1 MAHAGAHQGL
11 RNVAWSSA
19 PAGPHQG
26 AARARGTATGT
37 HSRAHSVHG
46 MLSMMPRQRDTQKF
60 TLALWD
66 VSVGHHSRHT
76 MLKVPGLSS
85 PARLKPP
92 TARTGGLG
100 ARALVV
106 FKDLFLRVIIQWC
119 GEPGEQVKSSPS
131 QTQPRPFNCRLGIT
145 STSPIPP
152 AGRVFLT
159 ARGKVYAGREIYSTR
174 GCSALRYSQGEA
186 FEVQGSQPTICPSG
200 MEMEIWVCPLQ
211 ISL

>member
-11 RNVAWSSA
+11 RNVARSSA

-26 AARARGTATGT
+26 AAQTRGTATGT
-37 HSRAHSVHG
+37 HSRAHGVHG

-85 PARLKPP
+85 PAG
-92 TARTGGLG
+92 AGGLG

-106 FKDLFLRVIIQWC
+106 FKGYYPVVWRAW
-119 GEPGEQVKSSPS
+119 
-131 QTQPRPFNCRLGIT
+131 R
-145 STSPIPP
+145 
-152 AGRVFLT
+152 
-159 ARGKVYAGREIYSTR
+159 AREELSFPEAA
-174 GCSALRYSQGEA
+174 SALQLQAGNHLHLAHPTSRKGFPHSKRQGVRWQRNLQHA
-186 FEVQGSQPTICPSG
+186 RVQCIKVQPG
-200 MEMEIWVCPLQ
+200 K
-211 ISL
+211 SL